1 LKQVR
6 ILAFSALPFDSW
18 AAGESQ
24 AVRGIK
30 GCKQP
35 FRRSHFSKFFD

>member
-1 LKQVR
+1 LKQVG

-30 GCKQP
+30 DRKQQ
-35 FRRSHFSKFFD
+35 FRRRYYSKYFD